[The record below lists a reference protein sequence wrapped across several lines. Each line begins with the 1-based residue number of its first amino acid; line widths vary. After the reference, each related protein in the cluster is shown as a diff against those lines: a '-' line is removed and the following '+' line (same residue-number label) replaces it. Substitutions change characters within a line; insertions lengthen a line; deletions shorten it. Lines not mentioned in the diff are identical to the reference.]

1 MKRVLILYKSKYG
14 AAKKYAGMIKE
25 ALGGDVFDVK
35 DFEKADLVQYDAV
48 VFAGA
53 IYASGISGLKVL
65 RSKWPLLKQKRVAV
79 FCVGASPYDEKAIR
93 EVKQN
98 NLKDELKDIPMFYGR
113 GAWDESAMTFKDKT
127 LCKLLQ
133 KMISGKSEAECEPWM
148 KALLSASGKKC
159 DWTDP
164 KYLEPLIAYMNR

>member
-1 MKRVLILYKSKYG
+1 M
-14 AAKKYAGMIKE
+14 
-25 ALGGDVFDVK
+25 
-35 DFEKADLVQYDAV
+35 VQYDAV

-113 GAWDESAMTFKDKT
+113 GAWDESAMTFKDRT

-148 KALLSASGKKC
+148 KAFAVSIRKEMRLDRSKISGTADC
-159 DWTDP
+159 I
-164 KYLEPLIAYMNR
+164 YEPLTDIYGKAVYRLPGKTAIKRPAVCTAQTVGC